1 MANFM
6 ESKNP
11 LLKDSAMSKAVNKTA
26 DSQDLVEVINKGEVM
41 TVDGAVNKT
50 LILFSLMMITT
61 FVSYM
66 MPSQLFMYVG
76 IFGGLGAVLFAS
88 YKPHLSSTLAPIYA
102 LLEGLFVG
110 TISAIYAAQFDGII
124 FQAVSLTFGTLLM
137 MLAIYKSGLIKVTAK
152 FKMGVAMATG
162 AIFIVYLVSFIG
174 SFVGFNVPY
183 LHEGGLMGIGV
194 SIVIIAVA
202 SLNLLID
209 FDSFEKGAA
218 HGSPKYMEWFCAMGL
233 LVTLVWLYWEFLRL
247 LSKLQRD

>member
-1 MANFM
+1 MN
-6 ESKNP
+6 SKNP
-11 LLKDSAMSKAVNKTA
+11 LLKDSAMNKAVNKTA
-26 DSQDLVEVINKGEVM
+26 DTQDFREVINKGEVM

-66 MPSQLFMYVG
+66 MPSQMFMYIG
-76 IFGGLGAVLFAS
+76 IFGGLAAVMFAS
-88 YKPHLSSTLAPIYA
+88 FKPHLSGTVAPIYA

-110 TISAIYAAQFDGII
+110 TVSAIYAAQFDGII

-152 FKMGVAMATG
+152 FKMGIAMATG

-174 SFVGFNVPY
+174 SFIGFNVPY
-183 LHEGGLMGIGV
+183 LHEGGPIGIGV

-202 SLNLLID
+202 SLNLLVD
-209 FDSFEKGAA
+209 FDSFEKGAE
-218 HGSPKYMEWFCAMGL
+218 HGAPKYMEWFCGMGL